1 MENKSRFCVRFHCGF
16 RSTQPTVVIESFY
29 RTHVNTKYSV
39 RLETA
44 PTEWDPVN
52 LVLLQRV
59 YVVFGFGIVHKRCRI
74 GSVEVFLNVS
84 VSIAVLVL

>member
-1 MENKSRFCVRFHCGF
+1 MENKSSFCVRFHCGF

-44 PTEWDPVN
+44 PTEWDQMYTSTC
-52 LVLLQRV
+52 LRCFRV
-59 YVVFGFGIVHKRCRI
+59 WYSPQTLSDRFR
-74 GSVEVFLNVS
+74 
-84 VSIAVLVL
+84 